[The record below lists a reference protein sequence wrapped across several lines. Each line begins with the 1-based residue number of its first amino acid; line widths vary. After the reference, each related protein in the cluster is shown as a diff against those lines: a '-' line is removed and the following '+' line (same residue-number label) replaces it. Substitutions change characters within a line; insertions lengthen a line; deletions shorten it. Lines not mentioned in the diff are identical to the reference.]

1 MRERSFA
8 DIVEDIRK
16 ERTAQD
22 REHGGPEHD
31 DALSQWQW
39 VALLTRHVGLAVC
52 DGAPL
57 ANSGRFKRQMVCVAA
72 LAIAAIQSM
81 ERQEVRRDP
90 LDDLR
95 RLGQECADRDRCMYY
110 LCQPLPKPISGFAGT
125 IPYLLHEPCA
135 TPEERGKVIATFT
148 PRIGSEEITP

>member
-1 MRERSFA
+1 MREHSFA

-16 ERTAQD
+16 ERMAQD

-57 ANSGRFKRQMVCVAA
+57 ANSGRCKRQMVCVAA

-81 ERQEVRRDP
+81 ERQEARRDP
-90 LDDLR
+90 LEDLR
-95 RLGQECADRDRCMYY
+95 RLGQELADAEGVAHY
-110 LCQPLPKPISGFAGT
+110 LCPPLRKPISGDQGH
-125 IPYLLHEPCA
+125 IPYVVSQHCA
-135 TPEERGKVIATFT
+135 STEEQAQAVATFIPHQEPT
-148 PRIGSEEITP
+148 P

>member
-1 MRERSFA
+1 MREHSFA

-39 VALLTRHVGLAVC
+39 VALITRHVGLAVF
-52 DGAPL
+52 DGCPQ
-57 ANSGRFKRQMVCVAA
+57 ANTGRFKRQMVCVAA
-72 LAIAAIQSM
+72 LATAAIESLQ
-81 ERQEVRRDP
+81 RQEARRDP

-95 RLGQECADRDRCMYY
+95 RLGQELADAAGVAHY
-110 LCQPLPKPISGFAGT
+110 LCPPLPKSISGFRSS
-125 IPYLLHEPCA
+125 ILYLVSQHCA
-135 TPEERGKVIATFT
+135 SAEEQAQAVATFT
-148 PRIGSEEITP
+148 PRIGSQETTP